1 MVWVSLG
8 DFDEARASLDVIC
21 VASYIDYVPGLKKL
35 GLTEYE
41 AKIYATLIKAGSK
54 TAGEL
59 AFLSSVPRTKMYG
72 SLRELEKKGLVK
84 VLRQKPEKYIGTSPN
99 EFLFP
104 LAEGLVK
111 EAEESL
117 EQVQNLALAYESM
130 KLLSSRRVS
139 LKTELATITGRS
151 TISENT
157 TKLFAA
163 ANESVDMVTSA
174 SGLVRFYKSQSK
186 SIDRLISKRIKV
198 RLISNVTPQTL
209 SIARELKNVLQVRTS
224 SKLDSEVMIIDS
236 HTIVVVEAMPDDL
249 ADESSGDLA
258 VISENLQVI
267 SSFKNLFEITWATL
281 PSNI

>member
-1 MVWVSLG
+1 MT
-8 DFDEARASLDVIC
+8 
-21 VASYIDYVPGLKKL
+21 SYIDYVPGLKKL

-41 AKIYATLIKAGSK
+41 AKIYATLIKAGSR

-59 AFLSSVPRTKMYG
+59 SFLSGVPRTKMYG

-84 VLRQKPEKYIGTSPN
+84 VLRQKPERYIGTSPN

-130 KLLSSRRVS
+130 KLLSTRRVS
-139 LKTELATITGRS
+139 LKTELTALTDRS

-157 TKLFAA
+157 TRLLAS

-174 SGLVRFYKSQSK
+174 NGLVRFYKSQSK
-186 SIDRLISKRIKV
+186 SIDRLVSKGIKV
-198 RLISNVTPQTL
+198 RLISHVTPQTL
-209 SIARELKNVLQVRTS
+209 SIAKELKSVLQVRIS
-224 SKLDSEVMIIDS
+224 PKLDSEVMIVDS
-236 HTIVVVEAMPDDL
+236 HTIVVIEARPDDL
-249 ADESSGDLA
+249 ADESSSDLA

-267 SSFKNLFEITWATL
+267 NSFKNLFGITWATL